1 MTGINDFIRDNAKW
15 LITLVFLA
23 GGVFN
28 KMNNTQADVKSLET
42 ELTVV
47 EDRLGK
53 KIKVIN
59 EFQEIVNDL
68 ENRVIV
74 LETTKCN

>member
-1 MTGINDFIRDNAKW
+1 MGINDFIKDNAKW

-23 GGVFN
+23 GGAFN
-28 KMNNTQADVKSLET
+28 KMETTQNKLEALET
-42 ELTVV
+42 ELTIV
-47 EDRLGK
+47 EERLGK

-59 EFQEIVNDL
+59 EFKAETNDL